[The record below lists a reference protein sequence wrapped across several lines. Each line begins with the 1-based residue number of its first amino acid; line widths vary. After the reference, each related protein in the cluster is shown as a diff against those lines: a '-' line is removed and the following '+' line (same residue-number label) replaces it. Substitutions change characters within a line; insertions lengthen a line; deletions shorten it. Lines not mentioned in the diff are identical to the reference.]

1 MKSRGQSKPTKTRKR
16 EEEEGAGEK
25 WSESLIDKLRSYR
38 SLRRHPLP
46 FPFFRREAINLHSS
60 SSYRFRKRPGRDG
73 VRSTCDRDR
82 RKVVGVPLASPGN
95 GHLETRSKSGRV
107 ASPSTVEETFRAILA
122 FSPKEFSFLKFSRA
136 LGRVSWLIFHREDPA
151 FKYGIN
157 GPRELLEGGV
167 LFLLDGRLRRG
178 RTLRGSKETGG
189 RVDGN
194 SNYVCASY

>member
-1 MKSRGQSKPTKTRKR
+1 MVRVADRQITLLPIPSSASSPFSFFPKRGDQPPFF
-16 EEEEGAGEK
+16 
-25 WSESLIDKLRSYR
+25 LV
-38 SLRRHPLP
+38 LP
-46 FPFFRREAINLHSS
+46 FS
-60 SSYRFRKRPGRDG
+60 KTTRPRWCSFHLRQG
-73 VRSTCDRDR
+73 ST
-82 RKVVGVPLASPGN
+82 KMVGVPLASPGN

-122 FSPKEFSFLKFSRA
+122 FSQKEFSFLKFSRA

-167 LFLLDGRLRRG
+167 LFLLDGPLRRG

>member
-1 MKSRGQSKPTKTRKR
+1 MSRSMKSRGQSKPTKTRKR

-82 RKVVGVPLASPGN
+82 RKWLEFHLHPLATA
-95 GHLETRSKSGRV
+95 TRRPVRRV
-107 ASPSTVEETFRAILA
+107 DA
-122 FSPKEFSFLKFSRA
+122 SRA
-136 LGRVSWLIFHREDPA
+136 HQRWRRLFAQSWL
-151 FKYGIN
+151 
-157 GPRELLEGGV
+157 
-167 LFLLDGRLRRG
+167 FLQKNFL
-178 RTLRGSKETGG
+178 S
-189 RVDGN
+189 
-194 SNYVCASY
+194 